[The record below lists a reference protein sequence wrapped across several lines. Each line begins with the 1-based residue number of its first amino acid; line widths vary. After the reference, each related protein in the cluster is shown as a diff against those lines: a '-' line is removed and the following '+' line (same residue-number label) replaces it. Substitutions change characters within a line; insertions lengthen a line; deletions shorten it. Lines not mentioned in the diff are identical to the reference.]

1 MALPLSLTHDYCSGM
16 LGRSLLTLFAT
27 VLFMA
32 SAPLDSFTESR
43 AEHGAPTEQQHS
55 GDHTK
60 NAPCTGACGCHAG
73 YLVHTE
79 IVHAKNSVPVEI
91 PMPRAEP
98 TPRSISL
105 EISVPPPRR

>member
-60 NAPCTGACGCHAG
+60 NAPCIGVCGCHAG
-73 YLVHTE
+73 CLVHAGMVRAEGPT
-79 IVHAKNSVPVEI
+79 PVEV
-91 PMPRAEP
+91 PLPRPEI